1 MPRVT
6 APSPS
11 RSPAP
16 ARRTSSTT
24 LPPRVVSSTRPVSAA
39 VVSAL
44 LVALLLLHAPG
55 CDAGSRSA
63 PVQEG
68 LAEAPKPV
76 PSRMEEPGKRVIDFV
91 LTDQDAQPFDTQS
104 VAGRVWVGSVFFSNC
119 PGPCFRENQA
129 LADLLR
135 EIDDPDLMVV
145 SLTCDP
151 DNDTPDVLNRYA
163 DRFDA
168 DTSRWKFLTG
178 DMEVIKKI
186 ANESFQLPAEVG
198 VHSERGVVFDRQ
210 GRLRGGFHL
219 LQADRVEL
227 LKKLVREVLAE
238 APEDGAVS
246 DATAE
251 SSTPGTA
258 PDAFPAGTRR

>member
-1 MPRVT
+1 MPG
-6 APSPS
+6 
-11 RSPAP
+11 PA
-16 ARRTSSTT
+16 
-24 LPPRVVSSTRPVSAA
+24 TRG
-39 VVSAL
+39 SAL
-44 LVALLLLHAPG
+44 LIALLLLVAPG
-55 CDAGSRSA
+55 CEAGRRSA
-63 PVQEG
+63 PVTEG
-68 LAEAPKPV
+68 GAEAPKPV
-76 PSRMEEPGKRVIDFV
+76 PSRMDEPGKRVIDFV
-91 LTDQDAQPFDTQS
+91 LTDQDGQPFDTQS

-219 LQADRVEL
+219 LQADRVDL
-227 LKKLVREVLAE
+227 LKKLVRDVLAE
-238 APEDGAVS
+238 APEDGAVAEGTPDS
-246 DATAE
+246 QATE
-251 SSTPGTA
+251 TTA
-258 PDAFPAGTRR
+258 PDAIPAGAPR